1 LVLSRA
7 LALLSPR
14 RLVNGKERATART
27 ENIELWQLITHFSS
41 EVLAAQTKVEAK
53 GYSVLLVRTK
63 GQFSGD
69 INRLLAL
76 NSKQNLS
83 WEPLLKVH

>member
-1 LVLSRA
+1 MGKRERQPPLKILS
-7 LALLSPR
+7 
-14 RLVNGKERATART
+14 
-27 ENIELWQLITHFSS
+27 LWRLITHFSS

-53 GYSVLLVRTK
+53 GYSVLPARTK

-69 INRLLAL
+69 INRLPAL
-76 NSKQNLS
+76 NSKRNLS